1 MVIPSQPG
9 GSNQSLNNDEP
20 FAKARGADFRQAA
33 LFIEVREF
41 GDRLQVLV
49 PQGRPVPQPES
60 PARES
65 GAFDLGWNGDDYIGR
80 LAPAPV
86 SAAKVSA
93 SVRTADASMRRES
106 VRLTAAAAVE
116 TTSAWRA

>member
-20 FAKARGADFRQAA
+20 FAKARGPDFRQAA

-41 GDRLQVLV
+41 GDQLQVLV

-65 GAFDLGWNGDDYIGR
+65 GAFDLGWDGDDYIGG

-106 VRLTAAAAVE
+106 VRLTAAAAAE